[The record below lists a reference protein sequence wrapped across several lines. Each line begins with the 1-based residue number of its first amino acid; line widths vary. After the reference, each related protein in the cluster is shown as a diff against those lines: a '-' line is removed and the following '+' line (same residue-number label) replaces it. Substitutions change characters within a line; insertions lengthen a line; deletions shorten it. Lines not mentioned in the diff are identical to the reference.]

1 MRHDP
6 ATKASALQELSAGY
20 SYEDVVRK
28 YGVPLTTLRRWQEA
42 VPVDVT
48 VSQESPPRKETQTLP
63 RLSREEQRQEFS
75 DAFVRLA
82 HKTLLMLEGWAEE
95 CADPAFIRQRTGDV
109 IEMGR
114 AVCAYLDRLAPIVLG
129 PVEPGADETLDD

>member
-1 MRHDP
+1 MRYD
-6 ATKASALQELSAGY
+6 AVMKASAVRELSEG
-20 SYEDVVRK
+20 STCQDVARK
-28 YGVPLTTLRRWQEA
+28 YGVPLATLRRWQDQA
-42 VPVDVT
+42 PVEVA
-48 VSQESPPRKETQTLP
+48 SQEATPRRERQP
-63 RLSREEQRQEFS
+63 CHRLSREEQRLEFS

-82 HKTLLMLEGWAEE
+82 HKTLFMLEGWAEE

-129 PVEPGADETLDD
+129 PVEPGADEALDD